1 LPLRIDEER
10 RQTDAWR
17 RYFPSRKYLWRS
29 FVNFLVIPVIFC
41 ETALLKYLISQSK
54 SLLAG
59 ASAASVVNG
68 ACSVF
73 LLTQISSALTAEPID
88 RTEMALVFAA
98 TAVAVMFSY
107 MIANIL
113 FERLGQRAHAE
124 LRVFITKRV
133 MAADYRHLELIGPA
147 RVQSA
152 LAEHCTHVAEFF
164 VSFPII
170 LTNAVIV
177 AGCMIYMAVLSWQ
190 VFLLAVVVI
199 GFGSLGY
206 HLAHLRAIRH
216 LDAAAEEQDRL
227 FGYFRSLTDGAKE
240 LRLNRDK
247 RRAFY
252 DDVLGK
258 SIEMVRRERT
268 FGMSLFIGSAS
279 WGNFLIY
286 AFIGMV
292 LFVLVGDVPDRA
304 LIMTGFAL
312 VFVYMVGPLEA
323 LLLNI
328 PRANM
333 AQASAARIDEITRT
347 LSASEA
353 QVDSLPPS
361 LLRSIVLQ
369 GVLHRYYHEQSDELF
384 TMGPIDLDFRP
395 GQITFLVGG
404 NGSGKTTLAKLLVG
418 LYPPEEGR
426 ILLNG
431 VAVDETNRD
440 HYRQLFSTVFSD
452 FHLFDYL
459 LETGRPDLD
468 TEGNRLLGK
477 LHLHNKVKVKDGA
490 FTTLA
495 LSQGQR
501 KRLALVVAY
510 LENRPF
516 FVFDEWA
523 ADQDPVFKEVFY
535 RELLPELR
543 AMGKAILVISHDD
556 RYFHLADRLLRME
569 SGCLAFND
577 QPVMKEI
584 TPAAPAVAFDSVV

>member
-1 LPLRIDEER
+1 M
-10 RQTDAWR
+10 
-17 RYFPSRKYLWRS
+17 
-29 FVNFLVIPVIFC
+29 
-41 ETALLKYLISQSK
+41 LKHLARQSK
-54 SLLAG
+54 VLLIG
-59 ASAASVVNG
+59 ASVASVVHG

-73 LLTQISSALTAEPID
+73 LLAQISSALTAEAAD
-88 RTEMALVFAA
+88 RGKMAWIFAG
-98 TAVAVMFSY
+98 TAVAVMLSY
-107 MIANIL
+107 MVANIL

-124 LRVFITKRV
+124 LRSFITRRV
-133 MAADYRHLELIGPA
+133 MAADYRHLELIGAA
-147 RVQSA
+147 RIQSA

-164 VSFPII
+164 VSFPVI

-177 AGCMIYMAVLSWQ
+177 AGCLIYMALLSWQ

-199 GFGSLGY
+199 GLGSLGY

-216 LDAAAEEQDRL
+216 LDNAAEEQDRL

-247 RRAFY
+247 RAAFY
-252 DDVLGK
+252 DGVLEK
-258 SIEMVRRERT
+258 SIEIVRHERT

-292 LFVLVGDVPDRA
+292 LFVLVGDVPNRT

-333 AQASAARIDEITRT
+333 AQVSADRIDEITRD
-347 LSASEA
+347 LSASEKQA
-353 QVDSLPPS
+353 DRLPPPV
-361 LLRSIVLQ
+361 LQSIALQ

-384 TMGPIDLDFRP
+384 TMGPIDLDFHP

-418 LYPPEEGR
+418 LYPPEEGQ
-426 ILLNG
+426 ILFNG
-431 VAVDETNRD
+431 SVVDDTNRD
-440 HYRQLFSTVFSD
+440 HYRQLFSTIFSD
-452 FHLFDYL
+452 FHLFDRL
-459 LETGRPDLD
+459 LETGGAELD
-468 TEGNRLLGK
+468 SEGNRLLTK
-477 LHLHNKVKVKDGA
+477 LHLQNKVKVEDGA

-516 FVFDEWA
+516 FMFDEWA

-535 RELLPELR
+535 REVLPELR
-543 AMGKAILVISHDD
+543 AMGKVVLVISHDD
-556 RYFHLADRLLRME
+556 RYFHLADRLIRME
-569 SGCLAFND
+569 SGCLVLDSLRAPAKD
-577 QPVMKEI
+577 SLSPA
-584 TPAAPAVAFDSVV
+584 TSPAACNNFV